1 MLKKSMLIDLITLLA
16 VYSSL
21 RLFKDHISSCDI
33 AAVNAQVWTIKFKKA
48 WLYILFYTIEVLDN
62 VLFII

>member
-1 MLKKSMLIDLITLLA
+1 MLIDLITLLA

-48 WLYILFYTIEVLDN
+48 
-62 VLFII
+62 